1 MPVLDLPLKK
11 LKTYRGMNPR
21 PKDLDVYWAKAL
33 REMRLLDP
41 KVQLVPHK
49 GVGASFA
56 ECFDMIW
63 TGVGGAR
70 IQAKLLR
77 PKRSAKKH
85 PALCLF
91 HGYSMSSGDW
101 FDKLPYVAQG
111 FTVAAM
117 DCRGQGGSSEDRGG
131 VKGNTLQGHIIRGL
145 DDSPEK
151 LLYRQVYLD
160 AAQMA
165 GIVMGMPEVD
175 PQRVGA
181 MGASQGGGLT
191 LACAALEPRI
201 ARIAP
206 VYPFLCDYQR
216 VWEMDLAKDAYEELR
231 QYFRRFDPTHSRA
244 KEVFTKLGYID
255 NQHLAPRI
263 KARVL
268 MAVGLMDPICPPSTQ
283 FAAYNKIRS
292 KKEMV
297 VYHDYSHEWIP
308 GFADKAF
315 EFMMGL

>member
-11 LKTYRGMNPR
+11 LKTYRGTNPK
-21 PKDLDVYWAKAL
+21 PKDFDAYWDGAL
-33 REMRLLDP
+33 REMRALDP
-41 KVQLVPHK
+41 KVWLTPVQ
-49 GVGASFA
+49 GVKASYA
-56 ECFDMIW
+56 ECFDMTW

-70 IQAKLLR
+70 IHAKLLR
-77 PKRSAKKH
+77 PKRPAAKH

-101 FDKLPYVAQG
+101 SDKLPYVAAG

-117 DCRGQGGSSEDRGG
+117 DCRGQGGLSEDVGG

-145 DDSPEK
+145 DDGPRK
-151 LLYRQVYLD
+151 LLYRQIFLD

-165 GIVMGMPEVD
+165 RIVMGLPGVD
-175 PQRVGA
+175 PARVGA

-191 LACAALEPRI
+191 LACAALETRV

-206 VYPFLCDYQR
+206 IYPFLCDYQR
-216 VWEMDLAKDAYEELR
+216 VWDMDLAKDAYEELR
-231 QYFRRFDPTHSRA
+231 QYFRRFDPTHSRE
-244 KEVFTKLGYID
+244 KEVFTRLGYVD
-255 NQHLAPRI
+255 NQHLAERI
-263 KARVL
+263 QAKVL

-292 KKEMV
+292 RKEMV

-308 GFADKAF
+308 GFGDKAF
-315 EFMMGL
+315 DFMMGL